1 MPTRDRGSTTLTTV
15 LLMPVFMMLAFLGFQ
30 AALWTHARS
39 EARAVARDAA
49 TLVARQGAD
58 AVEVERS
65 AEAVLGEADS
75 FDDGAVDIVVDG
87 DLIVVTVEVVVP
99 GIIRWTSADVSV
111 TEALP
116 LEGFRP

>member
-1 MPTRDRGSTTLTTV
+1 MPVRDRGSTTLTTV
-15 LLMPVFMMLAFLGFQ
+15 LLMPVFMALAFLGFQ

-39 EARAVARDAA
+39 EARAVARDVA

-58 AVEVERS
+58 ADEVERT
-65 AEAVLGEADS
+65 AEAVLADDDS
-75 FDDGAVDIVVDG
+75 FENGDVIVDVEG
-87 DLIVVTVEVVVP
+87 DLIVVTVVASVP
-99 GIIRWTSADVSV
+99 GIVRWTAAEVSV

>member
-1 MPTRDRGSTTLTTV
+1 MPVRDRGSTTLTTV
-15 LLMPVFMMLAFLGFQ
+15 LLMPVFTGLAFLGFQ

-39 EARAVARDAA
+39 EVRAVARDAA

-58 AVEVERS
+58 ATEVRRS
-65 AEAVLGEADS
+65 AEAVLAGDDS
-75 FDDGAVDIVVDG
+75 FEGGSVEIAVDG
-87 DLIVVTVEVVVP
+87 DLIVVRVEASVP
-99 GIIRWTSADVSV
+99 GIIRGTSADVDV